1 MRMQPGPVRGRSPA
15 RYHNDMD
22 TIPLGASASRSI
34 LVTPE
39 ETASFIGVE
48 NVRVLSTP
56 HMIAHMELTARDAI
70 KPLLPA
76 GWDCVG
82 TVVDIRHFAATPIGM
97 SVQFTA
103 RVTGVEGNR
112 VTFAV
117 EAHDEKEKIGEGVHE
132 RFIIDVSR
140 FATRLAMKRESK

>member
-1 MRMQPGPVRGRSPA
+1 MQLPGTKVPPTA

-22 TIPLGASASRSI
+22 TIPLGTSATRGV

-39 ETASFIGVE
+39 ETADFIGVE

-56 HMIAHMELTARDAI
+56 HMIAFMELTARDAI
-70 KPLLPA
+70 KPLLPQ

-82 TVVDIRHFAATPIGM
+82 TIVDVKHFAATPIGM
-97 SVQFTA
+97 SVTVTA
-103 RVTGVEGNR
+103 RVTAVDGNR
-112 VTFAV
+112 VTFHV

-132 RFIIDVSR
+132 RFIIDVNR
-140 FATRLAMKRESK
+140 FATRLAMKKESAQ

>member
-1 MRMQPGPVRGRSPA
+1 MQLPAVKVPPTA

-22 TIPLGASASRSI
+22 TIPLGTTASRGI

-39 ETASFIGVE
+39 DTANFIGVE

-56 HMIAHMELTARDAI
+56 HMIGYMELTARDAI
-70 KPLLPA
+70 KPLLPE

-82 TVVDIRHFAATPIGM
+82 TIVDIKHLAATPIGM
-97 SVQFTA
+97 SVTITA
-103 RVTGVEGNR
+103 RVTAVDGNR
-112 VTFAV
+112 VTFHV

-132 RFIIDVSR
+132 RFIIDVNR
-140 FATRLAMKRESK
+140 FATRLAMKKESAQ

>member
-1 MRMQPGPVRGRSPA
+1 MQPIPVRVLSTA

-22 TIPLGASASRSI
+22 NIPLGASASRSI

-39 ETASFIGVE
+39 ETAGFIGVE

-70 KPLLPA
+70 KPLLPE

-82 TVVDIRHFAATPIGM
+82 TVVNIRHFAATPIGM
-97 SVQFTA
+97 SVRITA
-103 RVTGVEGNR
+103 RVTSVEGNR
-112 VTFAV
+112 VSFAV
-117 EAHDEKEKIGEGVHE
+117 EAYDEKEKIGEGTHE
-132 RFIIDVSR
+132 RFIIDVNR
-140 FATRLAMKRESK
+140 FAARLAMKKESK